1 MENGRKAADGSEQRS
16 GKAFE
21 IAWSKWKY
29 KGFAFVMYSI
39 ERVILEPELLTYV
52 YKGLYGMV
60 ASHFGVSAESA
71 ERNIRTV
78 KEVIW
83 EYGDRE
89 LLYKIFGDKSKEV
102 PGNAVF
108 IDALAAYLMESCSTD
123 GNDMESLEK

>member
-1 MENGRKAADGSEQRS
+1 MINLNREAERLLRQLGANGS
-16 GKAFE
+16 
-21 IAWSKWKY
+21 Y
-29 KGFAFVMYSI
+29 KGFAFVIYSI
-39 ERVILEPELLTYV
+39 EKVILEPELLTYV

-60 ASHFGVSAESA
+60 ASHFGVSRESA

-89 LLYKIFGDKSKEV
+89 LLEKIFGDRTQEA

-108 IDALAAYLMESCSTD
+108 IDGLAAYLMETCTK
-123 GNDMESLEK
+123 EE

>member
-1 MENGRKAADGSEQRS
+1 MDLNREVEKLLRLLGVNGS
-16 GKAFE
+16 
-21 IAWSKWKY
+21 Y

-108 IDALAAYLMESCSTD
+108 IDALAAYLMESCTTD